1 MRIKVGRGSWTDLD
15 SGKSRR
21 PTAGMKK
28 AANEMGGLVLENI
41 MGEAAS
47 VSPGML
53 KKLGARIRLAANM
66 EAALLMDT
74 VFDVLEQNS
83 GNASRPGGMSAKSMA
98 HPNPVAGINAKTRG
112 SVSWAPLT
120 DRYYWAKSRKYPGP
134 WRAGGR
140 HREPGSEDKFFELSG
155 ELKAY
160 LSSQG
165 RTITNKF
172 GGVTVSVKLK
182 GMARG
187 RGDRNTGY
195 GGRELAMARAA
206 GPRPER
212 SFEEAFLGR
221 ITVKIF
227 PNISPMLLPMLS
239 SRSWT
244 TGSPDGAF
252 EAAYVGNQTMRQ
264 RLSGNGIGRQ
274 RHLLQPITQFFILN
288 RIPTT
293 ITNTINRYIGRLR
306 ESRN

>member
-1 MRIKVGRGSWTDLD
+1 MRIRVGRGSWTDLD

-21 PTAGMKK
+21 PTTAMRKT
-28 AANEMGGLVLENI
+28 ANEMGGLVLENI
-41 MGEAAS
+41 IGETAS

-53 KKLGARIRLAANM
+53 KKLGARIRLAANA

-74 VFDVLEQNS
+74 VFDVLEQNT
-83 GNASRPGGMSAKSMA
+83 GNASRPGGMNSKSMM
-98 HPNPVAGINAKTRG
+98 HSNPVAGINVKTRG

-120 DRYYWAKSRKYPGP
+120 DRYYWSKARKYPG
-134 WRAGGR
+134 
-140 HREPGSEDKFFELSG
+140 SQDMFFERSG

-160 LSSQG
+160 LSGQG

-195 GGRELAMARAA
+195 GARALA
-206 GPRPER
+206 TARADGSVPER

-227 PNISPMLLPMLS
+227 PNISPMLLPMLA
-239 SRSWT
+239 SRSWAAV
-244 TGSPDGAF
+244 SPGGAF
-252 EAAYVGNQTMRQ
+252 EAAYVGDQTMRQ
-264 RLSGNGIGRQ
+264 RLSGSENKQ

-293 ITNTINRYIGRLR
+293 VTNTINRYIGRLR

>member
-1 MRIKVGRGSWTDLD
+1 
-15 SGKSRR
+15 
-21 PTAGMKK
+21 MKT
-28 AANEMGGLVLENI
+28 AANAMGGMVLENI
-41 MGEAAS
+41 VGEAAS
-47 VSPGML
+47 VSPKML
-53 KKLGARIRLAANM
+53 KKLAARIRLAANT

-74 VFDVLEQNS
+74 VFDVLEKNS
-83 GNASRPGGMSAKSMA
+83 SNASRPGGMNSKSMM
-98 HPNPVAGINAKTRG
+98 HRNPVAGINAKTRG

-120 DRYYWAKSRKYPGP
+120 DRYYWAKSRKYPGT
-134 WRAGGR
+134 RKN
-140 HREPGSEDKFFELSG
+140 PGSADKFFELSG

-160 LSSQG
+160 LSTQG
-165 RTITNKF
+165 STITNKF

-182 GMARG
+182 GMRRG
-187 RGDRNTGY
+187 RGDSNTGY

-239 SRSWT
+239 SRSWSDVT
-244 TGSPDGAF
+244 PGGAF
-252 EAAYVGNQTMRQ
+252 EAAYVGDQTMRQ
-264 RLSGNGIGRQ
+264 RLSGNGIGPQ

-293 ITNTINRYIGRLR
+293 VTNTINQYIGRLR
-306 ESRN
+306 ESRK

>member
-1 MRIKVGRGSWTDLD
+1 MRIKVGKGSWTDLE

-21 PTAGMKK
+21 LTAAMKK
-28 AANEMGGLVLENI
+28 AANAIGGMVLENI
-41 MGEAAS
+41 VGETAS
-47 VSPGML
+47 VSPKML
-53 KKLGARIRLAANM
+53 KKLAARIRLAANA
-66 EAALLMDT
+66 EAALLMGT
-74 VFDVLEQNS
+74 VFDVLEQNT
-83 GNASRPGGMSAKSMA
+83 GNASRPGGMSAKSMM
-98 HPNPVAGINAKTRG
+98 HRNPVAGINVKTRG

-120 DRYYWAKSRKYPGP
+120 DRYYWAKSRKYPGSQD
-134 WRAGGR
+134 R
-140 HREPGSEDKFFELSG
+140 FFERSG

-160 LSSQG
+160 LSTQDG
-165 RTITNKF
+165 AITNKF

-182 GMARG
+182 GMRRG
-187 RGDRNTGY
+187 RGNDNTGY
-195 GGRELAMARAA
+195 GARALA
-206 GPRPER
+206 VAKADGSIPEK

-244 TGSPDGAF
+244 DVSPDGAF
-252 EAAYVGNQTMRQ
+252 EAAYVKDQTMRQ
-264 RLSGNGIGRQ
+264 RLSGKGIGPQ

-293 ITNTINRYIGRLR
+293 VTNTINRYIGRLR